1 MKLERYVGNPIL
13 EPVPG
18 SSWESVCACNPA
30 AWYDGE
36 EVYLLY
42 RGAPEGDEHPI
53 YFGLATST
61 DGRRFERCGTE
72 PVFGPCEG
80 TFEGGCVEDPRIVK
94 FDDTYF
100 VTYATRAYLPGAYYQ
115 GKIPLNHHNPDFPP
129 EAPLAI
135 RENLTRSALAA
146 TRDFKAWHRFG
157 PITPA
162 TEDDRDVILFPEQ
175 VGGLFVMLHRPAGW
189 VGEGYGCGKPSI
201 WMSFS
206 DDLLSWRKDHL
217 LAVPEAEWEAEKIG
231 GSSPPIRTERGWLML
246 YHGVDANH
254 AYHVGAMLLDLEN
267 PLKIL
272 GRTAEP
278 ILSPEMPY
286 EKEGLVPNVIFPCG
300 NVVIDGVLH
309 VYYGGAD
316 RCCAL
321 ATAPLDELVDHLL
334 D

>member
-1 MKLERYVGNPIL
+1 MKLERYENNPIL

-18 SSWESVCACNPA
+18 SDWESVCTCNPA
-30 AWYDGE
+30 AWYDGKR
-36 EVYLLY
+36 VYLLY

-61 DGRRFERCGTE
+61 NGRDFERDPAN

-80 TFEGGCVEDPRIVK
+80 AFDGGCVEDPRIVQ
-94 FDDTYF
+94 FGDTYF
-100 VTYATRAYLPGAYYQ
+100 VTYATRAFYPAAYYR
-115 GKIPLNHHNPDFPP
+115 KIFPLNHFNPDMPP

-146 TRDFKAWHRFG
+146 TRDFKTWYRFG
-157 PITPA
+157 PITRA
-162 TEDDRDVILFPEQ
+162 TEDNRDVIIFPEQ
-175 VGGLFVMLHRPAGW
+175 VGGRFVMLHRPAEW
-189 VGEGYGCGKPSI
+189 VGEEYGCNQPSI
-201 WMSFS
+201 WLSFS
-206 DDLLSWRKDHL
+206 DDLLAWHEDHL
-217 LAVPEAEWEAEKIG
+217 LAVPEADWEGGKIG
-231 GSSPPIRTERGWLML
+231 GSAPPLRTEHGWFML
-246 YHGVDANH
+246 YHGVDRNK

-272 GRTAEP
+272 GRTPEP

-286 EKEGLVPNVIFPCG
+286 ECEGLVPNVVFPCG

-316 RCCAL
+316 RCCGL
-321 ATAPLDELVDHLL
+321 ATAPFDELVDSLRP
-334 D
+334 